1 MVNNQI
7 PTNFIAENILIKY
20 LIMKSII
27 YSRFQLHPFVY
38 IGTDGGP
45 ESYSSVNIHTRV
57 QRVCFGQKLSGTNVV
72 NDK

>member
-1 MVNNQI
+1 MVSNRI

-20 LIMKSII
+20 LITKSII
-27 YSRFQLHPFVY
+27 YSRFQLHPFIY